1 MNAKHVCTA
10 RAQER
15 GQRHRRRQPI
25 AYLRRIDQFSQKRF
39 PGNANHDWSITRAE
53 PLKLR
58 EQLEIVL
65 KRFPETNAR
74 IKRNRHGV
82 NIINYGARILLSKK
96 ISNFQNNIGISRLV
110 LHRTRSSL

>member
-10 RAQER
+10 RAQNR
-15 GQRHRRRQPI
+15 SQRDRWRQPI
-25 AYLRRIDQFSQKRF
+25 AYLRRIYQFAQKRF
-39 PGNANHDWSITRAE
+39 SGNANHDWSITRAE

-65 KRFPETNAR
+65 KRFAETNAR

-82 NIINYGARILLSKK
+82 NSINYGAGILLSKK
-96 ISNFQNNIGISRLV
+96 IRNF
-110 LHRTRSSL
+110 

>member
-15 GQRHRRRQPI
+15 SQRYCRRQPI
-25 AYLRRIDQFSQKRF
+25 ADLRRINQLAQKRF
-39 PGNANHDWSITRAE
+39 SGNANHDWSITRAE

-82 NIINYGARILLSKK
+82 NTINYGARILSSKK
-96 ISNFQNNIGISRLV
+96 IRNF
-110 LHRTRSSL
+110 

>member
-1 MNAKHVCTA
+1 MNAEHVCPKH
-10 RAQER
+10 AQKR
-15 GQRHRRRQPI
+15 SQRHRRRQPI
-25 AYLRRIDQFSQKRF
+25 AHLSRIDHFGQKGFS
-39 PGNANHDWSITRAE
+39 GNATHDWSITRAE
-53 PLKLR
+53 RLKLR

-96 ISNFQNNIGISRLV
+96 ISNF
-110 LHRTRSSL
+110 

>member
-1 MNAKHVCTA
+1 MNPKHVCPA

-15 GQRHRRRQPI
+15 SQRHRRRQPI
-25 AYLRRIDQFSQKRF
+25 ADLCRIDQFAQERF
-39 PGNANHDWSITRAE
+39 SGNANHDWSITCAE

-82 NIINYGARILLSKK
+82 NTINYGALILLSKK
-96 ISNFQNNIGISRLV
+96 IRNF
-110 LHRTRSSL
+110 

>member
-15 GQRHRRRQPI
+15 SQRHRRRQPI
-25 AYLRRIDQFSQKRF
+25 AHLLRIDQLTQKRF
-39 PGNANHDWSITRAE
+39 SGNANHDRSITRAE

-65 KRFPETNAR
+65 KRFAETNAR
-74 IKRNRHGV
+74 IKRNRNGA
-82 NIINYGARILLSKK
+82 NIINYGARILLTKK
-96 ISNFQNNIGISRLV
+96 IKNFSDNVRL
-110 LHRTRSSL
+110 LRTNPH

>member
-10 RAQER
+10 HTQER
-15 GQRHRRRQPI
+15 SQRHRRRQPV
-25 AYLRRIDQFSQKRF
+25 ADLLRFDQLTQKRF
-39 PGNANHDWSITRAE
+39 PGNANHDWPITRAE

-58 EQLEIVL
+58 KQLEIVL
-65 KRFPETNAR
+65 KRFAETNAR

-96 ISNFQNNIGISRLV
+96 IKNF
-110 LHRTRSSL
+110 

>member
-1 MNAKHVCTA
+1 MNPKHVGTA

-15 GQRHRRRQPI
+15 SQRHRRRQPI
-25 AYLRRIDQFSQKRF
+25 ADLCRINQLAQKRF
-39 PGNANHDWSITRAE
+39 SGNANHDWSITRAK

-58 EQLEIVL
+58 EQLEIVV
-65 KRFPETNAR
+65 KRFAETNTR

-96 ISNFQNNIGISRLV
+96 IKNF
-110 LHRTRSSL
+110 